1 MKNNYE
7 TPAIEIAFLD
17 ECDVIRTSQTGMTPG
32 GSLPTTGGNSTTW

>member
-17 ECDVIRTSQTGMTPG
+17 EGDVIRTSMTPG
-32 GSLPTTGGNSTTW
+32 GQLNNQEGETIW